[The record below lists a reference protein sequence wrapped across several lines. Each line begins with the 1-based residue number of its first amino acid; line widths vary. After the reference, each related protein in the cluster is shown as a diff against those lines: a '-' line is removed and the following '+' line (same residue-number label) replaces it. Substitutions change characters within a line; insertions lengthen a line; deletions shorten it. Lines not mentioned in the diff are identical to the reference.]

1 MNNISEHSHYLLKNR
16 YLLKNDFGEITETP
30 DELFKRVSKAVAN
43 AEYQWGLSEN
53 VLFWEKAFYECL
65 SNLLFLPN
73 SPTLMNAGDIKQ
85 QLSACF
91 VLPIF
96 DSMQSIHESFKN
108 AKLIQASGGGV
119 GFNFSKISPKNN
131 YAYSLCKHLSG
142 PISIIEDFDSL
153 TEGIKHNGR
162 RRGANMAVLDIDH
175 PDIEAF
181 IEAKKQPNALNNF
194 NLSIAI
200 TDKFMRAVEKNEEW
214 ELIHPNYKNVEKR
227 VEARSL
233 WDKII
238 QSAWAT
244 GDPGLL
250 FIDTINLTNPLKSMG
265 NIYATNPCGEVPL
278 MPYESCNLGSLNLIR
293 FIKNNNGGQ
302 EINWRKLEETIKIAI
317 RFLDNVIEINN
328 YPTPEIKSTT
338 HKSRKIGLGV
348 MGWAE
353 LLIALEIPYDTDK
366 AVELGEKL
374 MQFINEKAKEASI
387 ELANERGSFPIWDK
401 SSYAFNT
408 PMRNATRTSIAPTG
422 SISIIAGTS
431 SSIEPLFA
439 LAIQHKHILDDQI
452 FENVNQQL
460 LETLNRHKLYTSE
473 ILKKVLKYGSIAF
486 IPEIP
491 ISIKNL
497 FKIAQEIDPEWHLK
511 HQLAFQKYTDNGV
524 SKTINLS
531 ETATIKEVGSI
542 FNSAYLWK
550 AKGITVYRYNS
561 KGKQTL
567 NIGLDEN
574 QLNCN
579 ICRPSMIRTIIK

>member
-1 MNNISEHSHYLLKNR
+1 MINLSEHSHYLLKNR

-43 AEYQWGLSEN
+43 AEYQWGLTEN

-65 SNLLFLPN
+65 SNMLFLPN

-91 VLPIF
+91 VLPIY
-96 DSMQSIHESFKN
+96 DSMQSIHESIKN

-142 PISIIEDFDSL
+142 PLSIIEDFDSL
-153 TEGIKHNGR
+153 TEGVKHNGR
-162 RRGANMAVLDIDH
+162 RRGANMAVLDINH

-181 IEAKKQPNALNNF
+181 IEAKKQPNILNNF

-200 TDKFMRAVEKNEEW
+200 TDQFMHAVEKNEEW

-227 VEARSL
+227 VEARVL
-233 WDKII
+233 WEKII

-250 FIDTINLTNPLKSMG
+250 FIDTINLVNPLKSMG

-302 EINWRKLEETIKIAI
+302 EINWRKLEETIQIAI
-317 RFLDNVIEINN
+317 RFLDNVIEIND

-338 HKSRKIGLGV
+338 HKTRKIGLGV

-353 LLIALEIPYDTDK
+353 LLIALEIPYDSNK
-366 AVELGEKL
+366 AVELGEQL
-374 MQFINEKAKEASI
+374 MQFINEKAEEASI
-387 ELANERGSFPIWDK
+387 ELAKERGSFPIWDK

-422 SISIIAGTS
+422 SISIIADTS

-439 LAIQHKHILDDQI
+439 LAIQQKHILGDQI

-460 LETLNRHKLYTSE
+460 LETLKRHKLYTSE

-497 FKIAQEIDPEWHLK
+497 FKIAQEIAPEWHLK

-531 ETATIKEVGSI
+531 ENATIKEVASI